1 MMPLKLMRWERL
13 RLQRQLGDTTDARV
27 YRRTLA
33 VLQASRGQSV
43 AQIAQTLGVTRQSVY
58 NWIEAYAAASDPGA
72 LVDANR
78 SGRPSSW
85 TDDLRGLLRSL
96 FAQAPD
102 QLGYFAVN
110 WTVPLLQEQLEH
122 QTGQWLAEDTIRRE
136 LDRLGYVWKRS
147 RYILDPDPEREK
159 KTAYSS
165 ADPGDPGNRAA
176 QCVSGGR

>member
-1 MMPLKLMRWERL
+1 MIPLKLTRWERF
-13 RLQRQLGDTTDARV
+13 RLQRQLQDTGDARV

-33 VLQASRGQSV
+33 VLEASRGPSV
-43 AQIAQTLGVTRQSVY
+43 AQIAQMLGVTRQSVY
-58 NWIEAYAAASDPGA
+58 NWIAAYAAAPDPDS
-72 LVDANR
+72 LVDADR

-85 TDDLRGLLRSL
+85 TEGLRGLLRSL
-96 FAQAPD
+96 FTQAPD

-122 QTGQWLAEDTIRRE
+122 QTGHWLAEDTIRRE

-165 ADPGDPGNRAA
+165 GGPSNPGN
-176 QCVSGGR
+176 